1 MKMFAIG
8 VISAGALS
16 AAALGL
22 AGTATAAGGADAT
35 VNGLNAE
42 GYSVQLNGAP
52 TANLSACSVTGVKKD
67 GVGGPSPTAFVD
79 IACPDGC

>member
-1 MKMFAIG
+1 MKMFAIT
-8 VISAGALS
+8 VISVGALS
-16 AAALGL
+16 AATVGL
-22 AGTATAAGGADAT
+22 AGPATAAGGADVT
-35 VNGLNAE
+35 VNGLTSE

-67 GVGGPSPTAFVD
+67 GIGGPSPTAYVD